1 MSEVTIWSCGDIRTA
16 LDLNNTL
23 RRIGFKCRVHDTDN
37 RSAKTP
43 WRYGQHI
50 IVGSGECYPDV
61 ARESKVLFWGLAA
74 LEYSTKQGG
83 SLMRNP
89 PGLQHAAET
98 LLCTTTCAFG
108 NKRTSVVI
116 ESEAETYYFSAVP
129 RGWKCAAMNERD
141 KPVIAQLNN
150 NFLIPYTLTQKSS
163 QYVLERILTGWE
175 SKRVD
180 PCEYAIKKALTSARQ
195 QCTNASQ
202 DVVVGYSGGLFS
214 FVTHRILVEA
224 LGSKRV
230 IACYIDTG
238 LYDNL
243 TLETKAQFQK
253 NNVRVLNVR
262 QEAIGALSGESSIHK
277 RRKILNGIFTTYCK
291 SVSRDPYLAQGAS
304 YESIVRGIGETAI
317 NCRGIIQPL
326 ENLSVSEVELI
337 GKRMGF
343 QKCQNQMSAAGY
355 SDLIRGP
362 FSSEALA
369 LSKRVNSVCER
380 FTRQFN
386 ANHCHADSLLIKVQ
400 WELDVFSA
408 VPRVLLWLF
417 TSKDGKAYQPEIR
430 QPQMISKLGDLL
442 YKETRD
448 VANDIA
454 IFTNI

>member
-23 RRIGFKCRVHDTDN
+23 RCIGFKCRVHDTDN
-37 RSAKTP
+37 RSAKIP

-50 IVGSGECYPDV
+50 IVGNGEHYPAV
-61 ARESKVLFWGLAA
+61 VKESKVLFLGVAA

-83 SLMRNP
+83 ILMRNP

-98 LLCTTTCAFG
+98 LFCTTTSALG
-108 NKRTSVVI
+108 KKRTSVVI
-116 ESEAETYYFSAVP
+116 ESEADTYYFSALP
-129 RGWKCAAMNERD
+129 REWKCAAMNERD

-150 NFLIPYTLTQKSS
+150 NFLIPYTLTQKSA
-163 QYVLERILTGWE
+163 QFVLERILTGWE

-180 PCEYAIKKALTSARQ
+180 PTEYAIKKALTSARQ
-195 QCTNASQ
+195 QCTNVSQ

-224 LGSKRV
+224 LGSRRV

-238 LYDNL
+238 LYDKL
-243 TLETKAQFQK
+243 STEIEARFRKE
-253 NNVRVLNVR
+253 NVRILDVR
-262 QEAIGALSGESSIHK
+262 QEVISALSGESSIHK
-277 RRKILNGIFTTYCK
+277 RRKILNGIFTNYCK
-291 SVSRDPYLAQGAS
+291 SVSIEPYLAQGAS
-304 YESIVRGIGETAI
+304 YESIIRGIGETAI
-317 NCRGIIQPL
+317 NSPGIIQPL
-326 ENLSVSEVELI
+326 ENLSISEVELI
-337 GKRMGF
+337 GKRLGF
-343 QKCQNQMSAAGY
+343 QRHRNQMTAAGY

-362 FSSEALA
+362 FSAEALA
-369 LSKRVNSVCER
+369 LSKRVNWICER

-386 ANHCHADSLLIKVQ
+386 DNHCHADSLLIKVE
-400 WELDVFSA
+400 WELDVYSS

-417 TSKDGKAYQPEIR
+417 TSKDAKAYQPEIR
-430 QPQMISKLGDLL
+430 QPQMLSELGDLL

-448 VANDIA
+448 LATDIA

>member
-16 LDLNNTL
+16 LDLNNIV
-23 RRIGFKCRVHDTDN
+23 RRLGFKCRVHDTDN
-37 RSAKTP
+37 HTGKTP

-50 IVGSGECYPDV
+50 IVGSGECYPAV
-61 ARESKVLFWGLAA
+61 AQESKVLFLGIAA

-83 SLMRNP
+83 ILMRNP

-98 LLCTTTCAFG
+98 LFCTTTSAFG
-108 NKRTSVVI
+108 KKRTSVVI
-116 ESEAETYYFSAVP
+116 ESEADTYYFSALP
-129 RGWKCAAMNERD
+129 REWKCAAMNERD
-141 KPVIAQLNN
+141 KPVIALLNN
-150 NFLIPYTLTQKSS
+150 NFLIPYTLTQKSVQS
-163 QYVLERILTGWE
+163 VLERILTGWE

-180 PCEYAIKKALTSARQ
+180 PTEYAIKKALTSARQ

-224 LGSKRV
+224 LGSRRV

-243 TLETKAQFQK
+243 TLDTKEQFKK
-253 NNVRVLNVR
+253 NNVCILDVR
-262 QEAIGALSGESSIHK
+262 QEAIEALSGESSIHK
-277 RRKILNGIFTTYCK
+277 RRKILNGIFTNYCK
-291 SVSRDPYLAQGAS
+291 RVSKEPYLAQGAS
-304 YESIVRGIGETAI
+304 YESIIRGIGETAI
-317 NCRGIIQPL
+317 NSPGIIQPL

-337 GKRMGF
+337 GKRLGF
-343 QKCQNQMSAAGY
+343 QRHREQMSAAGY

-362 FSSEALA
+362 FSAEALA
-369 LSKRVNSVCER
+369 LSKRVNWVCER

-386 ANHCHADSLLIKVQ
+386 DNHCHADGLLIKVQ
-400 WELDVFSA
+400 WELDVYSS

-417 TSKDGKAYQPEIR
+417 TSKDAKAYQPEIR
-430 QPQMISKLGDLL
+430 QPQMLSELGDLL

-448 VANDIA
+448 LADNIA

>member
-1 MSEVTIWSCGDIRTA
+1 MSEVTIWSCGDVRTA
-16 LDLNNTL
+16 LDLNNIL

-50 IVGSGECYPDV
+50 IVGSGENHPV
-61 ARESKVLFWGLAA
+61 VTQESRVLFLGLAA
-74 LEYSTKQGG
+74 LEYSTKHGAT
-83 SLMRNP
+83 LMRNP

-98 LLCTTTCAFG
+98 LFCTTTSAFG
-108 NKRTSVVI
+108 KKRTSVVI
-116 ESEAETYYFSAVP
+116 ESEADTYYFSALP
-129 RGWKCAAMNERD
+129 SEWKCAAMNERD

-150 NFLIPYTLTQKSS
+150 NFLIPYTLTQKSA

-180 PCEYAIKKALTSARQ
+180 PTEYAIKKALTSARQ

-224 LGSKRV
+224 LGSRRV

-243 TLETKAQFQK
+243 TLDTEVQFK
-253 NNVRVLNVR
+253 KDNVRVLNVR
-262 QEAIGALSGESSIHK
+262 QEAIGAMSGESSIHK
-277 RRKILNGIFTTYCK
+277 RRKILNGIFTNYCK
-291 SVSRDPYLAQGAS
+291 RVSKEPYLAQGAS
-304 YESIVRGIGETAI
+304 YESIVRRIGETAI
-317 NCRGIIQPL
+317 NSPGIIQPL

-337 GKRMGF
+337 GKRLEF

-362 FSSEALA
+362 FSIEALA
-369 LSKRVNSVCER
+369 LSKRVNWVCEQ
-380 FTRQFN
+380 FVGQFN
-386 ANHCHADSLLIKVQ
+386 EKHCHANGLVIKVE
-400 WELDVFSA
+400 WELDVYSP

-417 TSKDGKAYQPEIR
+417 TSKDGKSYKPEIR
-430 QPQMISKLGDLL
+430 QFQMVSKLRDLL
-442 YKETRD
+442 YTETRD
-448 VANDIA
+448 LANDIA